1 VLVINEAFAD
11 RFWPGQSALGEGV
24 WAFGEVREVVGVVA
38 NHKHWTLG
46 EEIEPMF
53 YMPTGQ
59 VYAGVFSLFV
69 RAEGSVE
76 QIAGEVRRRIE
87 DLAPGLAPVALGT
100 MEDAMSYS
108 LFPSRVAAVTVGS
121 FATIALLLA
130 ALGIYGV
137 VAYTVASRT
146 HELGVRM
153 AMGADARDVIGL
165 VVGQGMRLTGLGL
178 AIGLVVTLVFSRV
191 MTALLYDVSPVY
203 GVAYLA
209 GALLLASVAV
219 IASYLPARR
228 ATMVDPLTALR
239 EE

>member
-1 VLVINEAFAD
+1 
-11 RFWPGQSALGEGV
+11 
-24 WAFGEVREVVGVVA
+24 
-38 NHKHWTLG
+38 
-46 EEIEPMF
+46 
-53 YMPTGQ
+53 
-59 VYAGVFSLFV
+59 
-69 RAEGSVE
+69 
-76 QIAGEVRRRIE
+76 
-87 DLAPGLAPVALGT
+87 
-100 MEDAMSYS
+100 MSYS